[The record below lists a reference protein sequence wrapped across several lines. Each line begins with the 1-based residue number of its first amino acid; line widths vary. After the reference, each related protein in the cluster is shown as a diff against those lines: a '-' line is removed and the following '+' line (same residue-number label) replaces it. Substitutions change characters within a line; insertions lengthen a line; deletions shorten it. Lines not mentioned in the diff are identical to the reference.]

1 MLFKLFIILLGMI
14 GLETLQSVTNSFL
27 GRFVD
32 FIYQYN
38 GDGKLLVLHI
48 YTIILIITMY
58 IFTYAIVM
66 SFAGD
71 ALICLFPIDTHPDP
85 TTTTLPTVPP
95 TEEELTYAMR
105 EACSRAIKCALETVD
120 LGNERLSTHIAITCG
135 RVHLAILGGVN
146 DEWVYLMN
154 GTCFDELHGCIDD
167 AQAQEIV
174 CTADV
179 HRHVTDLTHLNQH
192 LKFIKADSKTDNFYI
207 ETIADLNYLAEE
219 DPHRMATLATQRVN
233 RYMPDNA
240 KARQFLPH
248 SIRSLLLNGFL
259 KSSRSELREV
269 TTIFMSLYPL
279 STTSNTPSFEDGEG
293 LGRLHPASFQPFF
306 RYLQETLLL
315 YGGYL
320 RQFLFDD
327 KGCVVIIMWGL
338 PSHTFSNDTERAI
351 YTAHVLLNNISTFD
365 LTCSIG
371 LSSGT
376 CYTGIVGSSVRADY
390 VAIGHT
396 VNMAARLMSKAE
408 KGQAL
413 ICPTMYSA
421 IKACQKDYLIPHT
434 QALQMKGF
442 AAPVTP
448 YTFTASD
455 TAMPYEDE
463 DDTHSSLHLMRANV
477 ANALLTIIKGRVR
490 APADSD
496 PATVSDAHASSP
508 HQPSTVKST
517 FTQATTCRDTSKS
530 FSNLNTSK
538 SDMPSDRTAEE
549 TTTSSKRPLIT
560 RRASALSRGMSS
572 VMLTKQA
579 SRRMS
584 LTTTGMSLKKEP
596 AKSLL
601 QQFRDSIFDTI
612 KSVTPTSSTKR
623 MKRSRSIDQ
632 TNSRNGSVESNYL
645 LFREDSHSNK
655 SRRSFTQGSS
665 YFRELIGLKPP
676 DDGEDKV
683 IDNKHAFVIIR
694 GAAGTGKRP
703 VIRYFRRHALKHDL
717 VVRTVVGRFQD
728 QSSSYSII
736 RQIFWTTLRIDER
749 RVDEGRRRILLLELF
764 NLLDEVKRL
773 PEAMK
778 TNILTRLYAALI
790 PTVDSSPAETVAIV
804 PSVEPASFNRG
815 VSGDNSP
822 TTPITTRPSLADRG
836 TRRLSM
842 GDSDKQQCTLD
853 PGARPQPLLRSSS
866 MKVASLVRSSS
877 RSLLIRSSAILFP
890 TPEPDSEQVLHMF
903 LL

>member
-1 MLFKLFIILLGMI
+1 
-14 GLETLQSVTNSFL
+14 
-27 GRFVD
+27 
-32 FIYQYN
+32 
-38 GDGKLLVLHI
+38 
-48 YTIILIITMY
+48 
-58 IFTYAIVM
+58 M

-71 ALICLFPIDTHPDP
+71 ALICHFPVDIHPGP
-85 TTTTLPTVPP
+85 TTDTTTSPTTHAAIPSA
-95 TEEELTYAMR
+95 EMLTMAMK

-154 GTCFDELHGCIDD
+154 GPCFDELHGCIED

-179 HRHVTDLTHLNQH
+179 HRYVTDLTHLTADLTDLNQH
-192 LKFIKADSKTDNFYI
+192 LKFIKAIKSDNYYI

-279 STTSNTPSFEDGEG
+279 HTTSNTTSNTSSAEDGEG
-293 LGRLHPASFQPFF
+293 LGHLRPGSFQPFF

-338 PSHTFSNDTERAI
+338 PSHTYSNDTERAI
-351 YTAHVLLNNISTFD
+351 YTAHVLLNKINTFD

-413 ICPTMYSA
+413 ICPTMYTS
-421 IKACQKDYLIPHT
+421 IKVCQKDYLIPHT
-434 QALQMKGF
+434 EALQMKGF

-455 TAMPYEDE
+455 TPIPYEDDE
-463 DDTHSSLHLMRANV
+463 DTHSSLHLMRANV

-496 PATVSDAHASSP
+496 PATKDDHSTSP
-508 HQPSTVKST
+508 HHPSTLKSS
-517 FTQATTCRDTSKS
+517 FTQATTSRDTSKS

-538 SDMPSDRTAEE
+538 SDMPSDRTADEN
-549 TTTSSKRPLIT
+549 TASSKRPLIT
-560 RRASALSRGMSS
+560 RRTSALARGMSS
-572 VMLTKQA
+572 GMLTKQP
-579 SRRMS
+579 SQRMS
-584 LTTTGMSLKKEP
+584 LTTSVPTKKEP

-623 MKRSRSIDQ
+623 IKRSKSIDQ

-655 SRRSFTQGSS
+655 SRRGSTKGSS

-676 DDGEDKV
+676 GDGDDVVE
-683 IDNKHAFVIIR
+683 NKHAFVIIR
-694 GAAGTGKRP
+694 GAAGTGKRS
-703 VIRYFRRHALKHDL
+703 VIRYFRRHALKHEL
-717 VVRTVVGRFQD
+717 VVRTVVCRFQD

-749 RVDEGRRRILLLELF
+749 RVDEGRRRALLLELF

-773 PEAMK
+773 PETMK

-790 PTVDSSPAETVAIV
+790 PTADTQSEETVVMAS
-804 PSVEPASFNRG
+804 SVEQAPVQRSFNRG
-815 VSGDNSP
+815 LTGTGESSP
-822 TTPITTRPSLADRG
+822 TTPSLIRPSVADRG
-836 TRRLSM
+836 TRRLSI
-842 GDSDKQQCTLD
+842 GDSDKQQSTRN
-853 PGARPQPLLRSSS
+853 PASRPQPLLRSSS

-890 TPEPDSEQVLHMF
+890 TAPEPDIEQVLHMLYSEYTCIIYM
-903 LL
+903 LLLNLYYLCC